1 MDEMKLGELPELDNL
16 QNAETD
22 QMKEW
27 KLSETQHSPKPMTR
41 SGCFREK
48 PLVFVNQ

>member
-22 QMKEW
+22 QMKEEE
-27 KLSETQHSPKPMTR
+27 KFSETQPSQLLWQGPIVSVKNHWT
-41 SGCFREK
+41 
-48 PLVFVNQ
+48 L